1 MIVKSLEHLNS
12 LSQKVAE
19 KLSKNDCIFLIGEI
33 GVGKTTFARYLINHL
48 QEKNGEKITEVLSPT
63 FNLLYEY
70 DLKTIKIMHYDLYR
84 IKDEK
89 DYVFTFFMFNILT
102 VFICYLLR
110 KVPMEMGFALGLFA
124 VFGILRYRTEAIPI
138 RQMTYLFIVIGLSM
152 INSLANKSISW
163 FEILLANGIITIIT
177 YLIDRVWFSTIELT
191 KTILYEKIEL
201 IKPENEQELIE
212 DLKQRTGLQIVA
224 VKIDKVDFLRDTA
237 QIKIYYH

>member
-1 MIVKSLEHLNS
+1 MELFGIDL
-12 LSQKVAE
+12 
-19 KLSKNDCIFLIGEI
+19 
-33 GVGKTTFARYLINHL
+33 
-48 QEKNGEKITEVLSPT
+48 
-63 FNLLYEY
+63 Y
-70 DLKTIKIMHYDLYR
+70 DLKDLVKLLFKFSIDLLFLFIIVRVIYYR

-102 VFICYLLR
+102 FFICFLLR

-163 FEILLANGIITIIT
+163 LEILLANAIITIIT

-224 VKIDKVDFLRDTA
+224 VKVDKVDFLRDTA

>member
-1 MIVKSLEHLNS
+1 MELFGIDL
-12 LSQKVAE
+12 
-19 KLSKNDCIFLIGEI
+19 
-33 GVGKTTFARYLINHL
+33 
-48 QEKNGEKITEVLSPT
+48 
-63 FNLLYEY
+63 Y
-70 DLKTIKIMHYDLYR
+70 DLKDLVKLLFKFSIDLLFLFIIVRVIYYR
-84 IKDEK
+84 IKEEK

-102 VFICYLLR
+102 FFICFLLR

-163 FEILLANGIITIIT
+163 LEILLANAIITIIT

-224 VKIDKVDFLRDTA
+224 VKVDKVDFLRDTA

>member
-1 MIVKSLEHLNS
+1 MELFGIDLYDSKDLIKLLFKFSIDLLFLFIIVR
-12 LSQKVAE
+12 V
-19 KLSKNDCIFLIGEI
+19 I
-33 GVGKTTFARYLINHL
+33 Y
-48 QEKNGEKITEVLSPT
+48 
-63 FNLLYEY
+63 
-70 DLKTIKIMHYDLYR
+70 YR

-102 VFICYLLR
+102 FFICYLLR

-163 FEILLANGIITIIT
+163 FEILLANCIITIIT

-212 DLKQRTGLQIVA
+212 DLKKRTGLQIVA